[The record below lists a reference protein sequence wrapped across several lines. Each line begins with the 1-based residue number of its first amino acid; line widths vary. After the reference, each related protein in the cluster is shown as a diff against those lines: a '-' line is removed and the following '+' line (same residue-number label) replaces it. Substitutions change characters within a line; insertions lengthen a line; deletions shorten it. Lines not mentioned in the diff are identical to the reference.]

1 MSKIIAALVG
11 VLALAAGTQADYVL
25 DDLCLSNE
33 CSGTGSERVCIFRF
47 QLDIFVSETGYFL
60 VEGCE
65 DKGHMPTLG
74 MEANVK
80 YIFDQSN
87 KTNWF
92 HPLGF
97 AYAPDG
103 ALSGNDELEKGVDPP
118 GGTTCN
124 ETLSCQYPQYK
135 LNGEILC
142 DEYDE
147 LTGLCADEEDFGL
160 DQYEGVW
167 FSGGRDNWI
176 DAGNFTIEVNITDDA
191 TKEIFAFCHIHKYM
205 SFRIKILDTE
215 TLAIRAPTDEIAL
228 GYEYH
233 EVEGFDA
240 GCGTFNVS
248 QYQGHEQCG
257 DHVFHCNGDANTFNE
272 CMAAIN
278 CKMMTEMRTSGN
290 SDPTAE
296 FMYQMIP
303 HHQNAVNM
311 AKMLLHFNPGS
322 LKCGTSYDGR
332 RLSELEGPELAL
344 YQLAAA
350 NGRRLDESF
359 CNDDNDE
366 GGTPAVT
373 MLWEIVNGQNA
384 QITFMR
390 SWLEDNLVPAYD
402 WCEAEDDN
410 STLVAVLAGCLAAAV
425 VAPVAGYLVYR
436 YKFRKPTATVSAVK
450 TISP

>member
-1 MSKIIAALVG
+1 MTKMIAALVG
-11 VLALAAGTQADYVL
+11 VLALATGARAQYTL
-25 DDLCLSNE
+25 EDLCLAD
-33 CSGTGSERVCIFRF
+33 CVGTGVNKVCTFKF
-47 QLDIFVSETGYFL
+47 QIDIFAGETGYFL

-65 DKGHMPTLG
+65 DMGYQPTLG

-80 YIFDQSN
+80 YVFDQTN
-87 KTNWF
+87 TTNWF

-97 AYAPDG
+97 AYGPDG
-103 ALSGNDELEKGVDPP
+103 VYGDNLELEKGVDPP

-135 LNGEILC
+135 LNGDILC

-167 FSGGRDNWI
+167 FSGGRDDWI
-176 DAGNFTIEVNITDDA
+176 DAGNFTVEVTITDDA
-191 TKEIFAFCHIHKYM
+191 TKEIFSFCHIHNFM
-205 SFRIKILDTE
+205 SFRIKILDTD
-215 TLAIRAPTDEIAL
+215 TLAIRAPTDEIPL
-228 GYEYH
+228 GYEYD
-233 EVEGFDA
+233 ELDEFDLA
-240 GCGTFNVS
+240 CGTFNVS
-248 QYQGHEQCG
+248 EYQGHEQCG

-278 CKMMTEMRTSGN
+278 CKMMTEMRTTGN
-290 SDPTAE
+290 GDATQE
-296 FMYQMIP
+296 FMYQMIA

-311 AKMLLHFNPGS
+311 AKILLHFNPGS

-332 RLSELEGPELAL
+332 RLSELDGPELAL
-344 YQLAAA
+344 AQLAAA
-350 NGRRLDESF
+350 NGRHLDDSF
-359 CNDDNDE
+359 CNDDNND

-373 MLWEIVNGQNA
+373 LLWEIINGQNQ

-402 WCEAEDDN
+402 YCASEESN
-410 STLVAVLAGCLAAAV
+410 STLVAVLVGCLAVLIV
-425 VAPVAGYLVYR
+425 VPIAGYLVYK
-436 YKFRKPTATVSAVK
+436 YKFRKSAPTSTTAK
-450 TISP
+450 TTSV